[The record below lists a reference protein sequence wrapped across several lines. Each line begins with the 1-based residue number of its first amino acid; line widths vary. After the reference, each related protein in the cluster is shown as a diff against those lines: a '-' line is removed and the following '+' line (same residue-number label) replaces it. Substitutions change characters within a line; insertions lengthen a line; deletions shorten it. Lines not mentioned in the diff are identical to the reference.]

1 MKTMLLK
8 AAAISIVLFANSI
21 TFSQP
26 NVQVYATGFV
36 NPIGLEIDGAGNLWV
51 GEQGTG
57 SGNTARVSMVTPN
70 GQVYPFLIDLPSTA
84 PAFEPVGAQD
94 VHFDIDGKL
103 LVMVSNNAGAD
114 SLCGRVLFVDTTGF
128 IPGGTPLGRG
138 DIQSSFDLG
147 TLFPSDN
154 PYKITLGPNNDLYI
168 VDASANAIVRWQRNN
183 GTLSVFSTFPPIGQS
198 QAVPTGIVY
207 TGSNFYVGTLTG
219 LPVPVGAAKIYN
231 VDLSGNNT
239 IHQDGLTAIV
249 DVAISPV
256 DGALYAIQH
265 AEFGPPWLNNKG
277 RLFRIQNGVVDTLL
291 SNMPRPTGMVFNSNG
306 DLFISSFADDNIV
319 KVTNLSVVPVE
330 LTSFSANVSDAKV
343 TLDWSTATEL
353 NNNGFEVQRKS
364 VVGDFATIG
373 FVKGA
378 GTSTNQHN
386 YSFTDRDLVAGKYFY
401 RLKQIDYDGKY
412 EFSKAIEVD
421 VRPLDNFTLEQ
432 NYPNP
437 FNPTTTI
444 GYVLNEKSNIKLT
457 LYNALGKEIAVLVNE
472 EQDKGYHKTVVNADK
487 LARGG
492 YVYKLQA
499 GSLLE
504 TKKRRLLR

>member
-8 AAAISIVLFANSI
+8 LVAISIMLFANQMA
-21 TFSQP
+21 FSQP
-26 NVQVYATGFV
+26 TVQVYATGFV
-36 NPIGLEIDGAGNLWV
+36 NPIGIDIDANGNLWV

-70 GQVYPFLIDLPSTA
+70 GQVYPFLIDLPSAA
-84 PAFEPVGAQD
+84 PAFEPIGAQD
-94 VHFDIDGKL
+94 VCFDIDGKL
-103 LVMVSNNAGAD
+103 LVVVSGSSD
-114 SLCGRVLFVDTTGF
+114 SLSGRVLFVDTTGF
-128 IPGGTPLGRG
+128 VPGGTPFNRSN
-138 DIQSSFDLG
+138 IVSSFNVG
-147 TLFPSDN
+147 SIFPGDN
-154 PYKITLGPNNDLYI
+154 PYKVIVGPDNDLFV
-168 VDASANAIVRWQRNN
+168 VDASANAIARWNRSN
-183 GTLSVFSTFPPIGQS
+183 GSLSSFATFPPIGQTE
-198 QAVPTGIVY
+198 AVPTGIVY

-219 LPVPVGAAKIYN
+219 LPIPVGQAKVYN
-231 VDLSGNNT
+231 VDLSGNK
-239 IHQDGLTAIV
+239 IVHQDGLTAII

-306 DLFISSFADDNIV
+306 DLFISSFSDDNIV
-319 KVTNLSVVPVE
+319 KVTNLSIVPVE
-330 LTSFSANVSDAKV
+330 LTSFSAGVSDAKV
-343 TLDWSTATEL
+343 VLDWSTATEL

-364 VVGDFATIG
+364 VAGDFATIG

-386 YSFTDRDLVAGKYFY
+386 YSFTDKDLAAGRYFY

-412 EFSKAIEVD
+412 EFSKTIEVD

-444 GYVLNEKSNIKLT
+444 GYILNEKSNIKLT
-457 LYNALGKEIAVLVNE
+457 LFNAIGKEIAVLVNE
-472 EQDKGYHKTVVNADK
+472 EQDKGYHKTVVNADN
-487 LARGG
+487 LASGV
-492 YVYKLQA
+492 YFYKLQA
-499 GSLLE
+499 GSLVE
-504 TKKRRLLR
+504 TKKMILLR